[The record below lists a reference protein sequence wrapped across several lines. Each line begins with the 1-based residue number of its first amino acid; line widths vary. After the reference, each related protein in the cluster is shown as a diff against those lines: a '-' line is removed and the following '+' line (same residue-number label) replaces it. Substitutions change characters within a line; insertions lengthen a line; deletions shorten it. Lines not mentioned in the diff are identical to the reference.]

1 MWPELT
7 GDYIDI
13 PEDLQNALQMA
24 IGQDSN
30 AFSALS
36 WEENSYLPTHNGL
49 LWDGPL
55 PDPVAQQ
62 QLSYHTPQIGSNAYA
77 SIEHA
82 GPVLIRGPHGILHK
96 TNSSWSDH
104 ITTVEYFLR
113 LQWANLIK
121 GKRKKALMT
130 SSDSLSSSASFMLS
144 SFICL
149 AWPTMAAWHTYTKAH
164 MYVGSLMAWRLNPTD
179 ELFASIDPAFRPTK
193 LQLTVPHPAIIDWIP
208 LSSLRDK
215 LILFY
220 SASPS
225 LDELVCEVGNA
236 YVMEG
241 DLSRL
246 IAGLPPTR
254 GYVGV
259 WDLVRAIAPEA
270 ATASNNSA
278 PHDLSQTNF
287 DRSPET
293 VDDFDGDEVVHH
305 TTLPARDVT
314 ALFNSKVLALK
325 AFKMMRMHTGP
336 GNFLLDP
343 AFFERH
349 PELYDPGA
357 GIIAKGVPLR
367 PGDRKL
373 IVTPQP
379 MDAGVLGRYRELSSW
394 SITLSSPVVS
404 AS

>member
-130 SSDSLSSSASFMLS
+130 SSDRYVVVLLRSLN
-144 SFICL
+144 
-149 AWPTMAAWHTYTKAH
+149 
-164 MYVGSLMAWRLNPTD
+164 R
-179 ELFASIDPAFRPTK
+179 
-193 LQLTVPHPAIIDWIP
+193 
-208 LSSLRDK
+208 
-215 LILFY
+215 
-220 SASPS
+220 
-225 LDELVCEVGNA
+225 
-236 YVMEG
+236 
-241 DLSRL
+241 
-246 IAGLPPTR
+246 
-254 GYVGV
+254 
-259 WDLVRAIAPEA
+259 
-270 ATASNNSA
+270 
-278 PHDLSQTNF
+278 
-287 DRSPET
+287 
-293 VDDFDGDEVVHH
+293 
-305 TTLPARDVT
+305 
-314 ALFNSKVLALK
+314 
-325 AFKMMRMHTGP
+325 
-336 GNFLLDP
+336 
-343 AFFERH
+343 
-349 PELYDPGA
+349 
-357 GIIAKGVPLR
+357 
-367 PGDRKL
+367 
-373 IVTPQP
+373 
-379 MDAGVLGRYRELSSW
+379 
-394 SITLSSPVVS
+394 
-404 AS
+404 